1 MKSQAKTKGKKW
13 FVIGAGGQARVVIAT
28 ARACGLPDPQ
38 ACLVDDGSEG
48 RQHPIHGIPLLA
60 ARSVA
65 GQRGLF
71 FPAVGDNVA
80 RGRLIREYRDAGWQA
95 LSLCH
100 PGSLLEKSVTIGAGT
115 IVALGA
121 IVQTGAVLGDGV
133 IVNTGAII
141 EHDVQVGD
149 CVHIAPGSVILGEA
163 VVGAGTLIGAGSRI
177 LPRVKI
183 GGNVI
188 VGAGSVVRDDVADG
202 TTVVGA
208 PARQV

>member
-1 MKSQAKTKGKKW
+1 MKSTSKTKGKRW

-38 ACLVDDGSEG
+38 ACLVDDGS
-48 RQHPIHGIPLLA
+48 QAHQQPIHGIPLLSA
-60 ARSVA
+60 SSVR

-71 FPAVGDNVA
+71 FPAVGDNAA
-80 RGRLIREYRDAGWQA
+80 RKRLIQEYRDLGWQA
-95 LSLCH
+95 ISLCH
-100 PGSLLEKSVTIGAGT
+100 PGSLVEKGVTIGSGA

-133 IVNTGAII
+133 IVNTGAIV
-141 EHDVQVGD
+141 EHDVRLGD
-149 CVHIAPGSVILGEA
+149 CVHVAPGSVILGEA

-177 LPRVKI
+177 LPRVNI
-183 GGNVI
+183 GEDAI
-188 VGAGSVVRDDVADG
+188 VGAGSVVRDDVPSK

-208 PARQV
+208 PARPV